1 MVSGLVHPSYNG
13 IIVGSDGV
21 NSTSV
26 EDGRTKVTRK
36 HWEVTENV
44 EVAWG
49 YHFLEFITGGSC
61 DVSIAIS

>member
-1 MVSGLVHPSYNG
+1 
-13 IIVGSDGV
+13 VGSDGV

-49 YHFLEFITGGSC
+49 YHLLEFITGGSC
-61 DVSIAIS
+61 DVSIAMS